1 MIKRLIFHK
10 VNKRQLAI
18 LTLGTLIG
26 FLFLLSVVHYFGE
39 VQKLTAGK
47 ESISSNLVIA
57 QKRVTKYAAFDSDFN
72 LFTNAELQKLREH
85 PAIKKMEPVVNNQF
99 YVSLAM
105 REDGLPYFRTDI
117 FIQSVNNDLLDVRLD
132 DWQWSE
138 DSDLIPMI
146 MPRDFMLMLN
156 QFAASYKI
164 PQVSEEIA
172 KTLNFTLEI
181 RGIGK
186 KTSSN
191 ARIVGFSNQ
200 INAVLVPMDFMTYG
214 NVNYAAVDSIPVSQL
229 VLQLDERKYGDFE
242 ALIEELNLEIKEN
255 ELYVVQIQAVLF
267 AVLGALFLVGLVI
280 IGLCGLLILQFSMLL
295 LSESNYEVQTLL
307 RLGYDAKS
315 IAKLFMHYFLK
326 RFALLLLLTIPL
338 FMLLKWRVNSTLAER
353 GLPVSDPLHF
363 EPYTVFGLL
372 LIFLVSGSITYLNY
386 QSVKKR
392 MMATM

>member
-1 MIKRLIFHK
+1 MIKRLIFQK

-18 LTLGTLIG
+18 LSLGTLIG
-26 FLFLLSVVHYFGE
+26 FLFLVSVVHYFGE

-72 LFTNAELQKLREH
+72 LFTNMELEKLREH

-132 DWQWSE
+132 DWRWSE
-138 DSDLIPMI
+138 DSELIPMI

-181 RGIGK
+181 RGNGK

-200 INAVLVPMDFMTYG
+200 INSVLVPMDFMAYG
-214 NVNYAAVDSIPVSQL
+214 NAHYATTDSIPVSQL

-242 ALIEELNLEIKEN
+242 ALIEEMNLEIKEN

-315 IAKLFMHYFLK
+315 IAKLFMYYFLK
-326 RFALLLLLTIPL
+326 RFAALLFLTIPI
-338 FMLLKWRVNSTLAER
+338 FMLLKWRVNLTLAER
-353 GLPVSDPLHF
+353 GLPVSEPLHF

-372 LIFLVSGSITYLNY
+372 LIVLVSGLITYLNY